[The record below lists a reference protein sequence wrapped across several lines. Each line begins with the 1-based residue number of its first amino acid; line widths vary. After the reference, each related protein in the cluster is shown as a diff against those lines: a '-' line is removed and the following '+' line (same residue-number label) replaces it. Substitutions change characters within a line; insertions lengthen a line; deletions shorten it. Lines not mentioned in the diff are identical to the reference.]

1 MVKKVI
7 LIIMIFSLLA
17 VLGCQEISSL
27 TGGTGQTSSQT
38 NLKILKAVEL
48 GSAWQMK
55 QIKFDISAKEEVAIL
70 LKLSS
75 GDKVDGYFYLEK
87 GEEIDFRITGK
98 TLLHKSTVPDRFSF
112 TASQSEGD
120 TYTLSFRNPAS
131 DDKQKEVSVFLEII
145 YPVSGSI
152 YVPVEGK

>member
-1 MVKKVI
+1 MV
-7 LIIMIFSLLA
+7 IMIFSLLA
-17 VLGCQEISSL
+17 VLGCQEISRL
-27 TGGTGQTSSQT
+27 TGETGQTSSPP

-48 GSAWQMK
+48 GSAWEMK
-55 QIKFDISAKEEVAIL
+55 EIKFDIGAEEEVAIL
-70 LKLSS
+70 LKLSD

-87 GEEIDFRITGK
+87 GGEIDFRITGK
-98 TLLHKSTVPDRFSF
+98 TLLYQSAVQDRFSF

-120 TYTLSFRNPAS
+120 TYTLSFRNPAT
-131 DDKQKEVSVFLEII
+131 DDEQRELTVFLEVI